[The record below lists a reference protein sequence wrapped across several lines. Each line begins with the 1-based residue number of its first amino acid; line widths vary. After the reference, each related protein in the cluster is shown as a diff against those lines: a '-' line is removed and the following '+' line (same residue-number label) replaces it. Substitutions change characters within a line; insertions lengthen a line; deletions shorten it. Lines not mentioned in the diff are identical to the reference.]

1 LLDRLVAGGS
11 VTAKQLRD
19 ALADELWQAYQMQ
32 LENCRAERDMAAI
45 GREIFADYNR
55 KLRVANMLYGRCE
68 QLKARSPHSK
78 ERFSNKVDSLYE
90 DAVEELQ
97 QALASDMTAQAYIE
111 AGYDDDPNYNTITH
125 CPDGMPRLLYRIGNI
140 ATRDECKIRILTEA
154 IAETDTCH
162 GIGAKDLASGKL
174 LTHGT
179 LATRLNQQRVESIQR
194 ANAVK
199 AIGKPIAND
208 MMQRLFTQ

>member
-1 LLDRLVAGGS
+1 LLDRLVAGGT

-19 ALADELWQAYQMQ
+19 ALAHELWQAYQMQ
-32 LENCRAERDMAAI
+32 LENCRAERDMATI

-68 QLKARSPHSK
+68 QLNARSSHSK

-97 QALASDMTAQAYIE
+97 QALSSDMTAQAYIE
-111 AGYDDDPNYNTITH
+111 AGYSDDPNYNTITH
-125 CPDGMPRLLYRIGNI
+125 CPDGMPKLLYRVGNI

-154 IAETDTCH
+154 ISVTDNLY
-162 GIGAKDLASGKL
+162 GIGGRDNRTGDTLTTGVVADRLIHQREENTQSAKHQKL
-174 LTHGT
+174 LDKRMPA
-179 LATRLNQQRVESIQR
+179 LRQIFQA
-194 ANAVK
+194 
-199 AIGKPIAND
+199 
-208 MMQRLFTQ
+208 

>member
-1 LLDRLVAGGS
+1 LVAGGS

-32 LENCRAERDMAAI
+32 LENCRAERNMAAI

-55 KLRVANMLYGRCE
+55 KLRVANMLYGKCE

-78 ERFSNKVDSLYE
+78 ERFSNKVDGLYE

-97 QALASDMTAQAYIE
+97 EALASDRSAQAYIE

-125 CPDGMPRLLYRIGNI
+125 CPDGMPRLLYRVGNI

-154 IAETDTCH
+154 IAETSNPY
-162 GIGAKDLASGKL
+162 GIGGRYNRTGNTLSSGVVADRLIHKREENTQSAKHQKL
-174 LTHGT
+174 LNKRMPALRQFFQT
-179 LATRLNQQRVESIQR
+179 
-194 ANAVK
+194 
-199 AIGKPIAND
+199 
-208 MMQRLFTQ
+208 

>member
-1 LLDRLVAGGS
+1 MLDRLVAGGT

-32 LENCRAERDMAAI
+32 LENSRAERDMAAI
-45 GREIFADYNR
+45 GREIFAEYNR

-68 QLKARSPHSK
+68 QLNARSSYSK

-97 QALASDMTAQAYIE
+97 QTLSSDISAQAYIE
-111 AGYDDDPNYNTITH
+111 AGYSDDPEYYTITH
-125 CPDGMPRLLYRIGNI
+125 CPDGMPRLLYRVGNI

-154 IAETDTCH
+154 IAETSNPY
-162 GIGAKDLASGKL
+162 GIGGRDNRTGNTLSSGVVADRLIHQREENTQSAKKQKSMHRRMPALRQIFQA
-174 LTHGT
+174 
-179 LATRLNQQRVESIQR
+179 
-194 ANAVK
+194 
-199 AIGKPIAND
+199 
-208 MMQRLFTQ
+208 